1 MKEFNEIKIDNAII
15 LAAGYASRFAPIS
28 DICPK
33 ALLPVKGEILI
44 ERQIRQILEAG
55 IPEVY
60 IVTGYKKELFAYLKD
75 KYPVKLIENT
85 EYGRRNN
92 HSSIY
97 AARNYL
103 KNSYICSADNYFPH
117 NPFTPT
123 TERPF
128 YSALYGEG
136 PTEEYCLTT
145 DSQNRITDVVIGG
158 RDSWYMLGHV
168 CVDSTFSEKFLK
180 YLEEAYPLAETK
192 PLLWEHLYMQ
202 HLDTLTLYMKKYP
215 AGEILEF
222 DTLDELAAFDPHYA
236 NHSLSDLLTWL
247 SHCHSSR
254 KIENP

>member
-15 LAAGYASRFAPIS
+15 LAAGYASRFTPIS

-33 ALLPVKGEILI
+33 ALLLVKGEILI
-44 ERQIRQILEAG
+44 ERQIRQLLEAN

-60 IVTGYKKELFAYLKD
+60 VVTGYKKELFTYLEN
-75 KYPVKLIENT
+75 KYPVKLIENK
-85 EYGRRNN
+85 EYESRNN

-97 AARNYL
+97 AARKHL
-103 KNSYICSADNYFPH
+103 KNSYICSADNYFPK

-128 YSALYGEG
+128 YSALYGKG
-136 PTEEYCLTT
+136 PTDEYCLTT

-158 RDSWYMLGHV
+158 HDSWYMLGHV
-168 CVDSTFSEKFLK
+168 CVDNSFSEKFLE
-180 YLEEAYPLAETK
+180 YLEAVYPLEETK

-215 AGEILEF
+215 AGAILEF
-222 DTLDELAAFDPHYA
+222 DTLTDLAAFDPHYA
-236 NHSLSDLLTWL
+236 THSLPDLLSWL
-247 SHCHSSR
+247 SHYPEPGHE
-254 KIENP
+254 I